1 MKSPFEEGRSQ
12 DADRRRARRAAIKS
26 AVIWAGLPMSLLI
39 GLSTHVERHGY
50 ALESFLSWG
59 FALKLAVWILMGYLL
74 GAVLGASVFAA
85 LRRD

>member
-1 MKSPFEEGRSQ
+1 
-12 DADRRRARRAAIKS
+12 
-26 AVIWAGLPMSLLI
+26 MSLLI